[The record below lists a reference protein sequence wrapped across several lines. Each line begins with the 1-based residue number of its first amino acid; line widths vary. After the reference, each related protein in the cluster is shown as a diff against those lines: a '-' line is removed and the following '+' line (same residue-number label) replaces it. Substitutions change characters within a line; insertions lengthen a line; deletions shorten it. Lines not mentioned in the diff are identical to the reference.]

1 MSEVQQPQAFQ
12 AEVRQLLDIVVHS
25 LYTDRE
31 IFIRELVSNASDAM
45 EKLQH
50 LQATEKSVYQAD
62 KEFKVEITTDEE
74 AKTLTIQDFGI
85 GMTRD
90 ELVENL
96 GTIAHSGTKAFLEA
110 AKEQGNDPSA
120 LIGRFGVGFYS
131 VFMAAE
137 SVKVFTHSW
146 REDAESLVWE
156 SDGVS
161 GYTIEEATDAERG
174 CKLVIQLK
182 DEHKEFATE
191 DRVKDVLKRYS
202 NFVQF
207 PIFVNGTR
215 VNEVEAL
222 WLKNKSDITDEQYT
236 EFYKFAGHAFD
247 EPRYR
252 MHFSADAPLAMNAL
266 LFVPDDN
273 MERMGFGQTEP
284 AVSLYCRRVLIDEKP
299 EGILP
304 EWLRFLKGVI
314 DSADL
319 PLNIS
324 RESMQDSA
332 LVKKIGDVVTKRF
345 LKFLNKEAEKDSAK
359 YKEFYERFNRFIK
372 EGLITDYTHREALMK
387 LLRAESSMND
397 AGELT
402 SLADYVTRMKD
413 GQEEIYYQLGSSR
426 DVIESGPYVE
436 GFKARGVEV
445 LYFFEPIDEYVF
457 NQLSEFDGKK
467 FVAVNSASAKV
478 DEMDTTSED
487 ERQALSDDDMK
498 AVTDWLKETLGDKV
512 GEVRSGKRLVSS
524 PAAAMTSADQIS
536 PQMRQMFKTMGQDA
550 PDGGKVELE
559 LNPRHELIKELAKA
573 RETKPELAKLL
584 GEQLFDQSLLSA
596 GLLEDQR
603 GLVERGL
610 KIMEAALRS

>member
-1 MSEVQQPQAFQ
+1 MTTESHPQAFQ

-31 IFIRELVSNASDAM
+31 IFIRELVSNASDSM

-50 LQATEKSVYQAD
+50 VQATEKDIFDPKA
-62 KEFKVEITTDEE
+62 ELKVDITTDED
-74 AKTLTIQDFGI
+74 AGTLTIQDYGI
-85 GMTRD
+85 GMTHE

-110 AKEQGNDPSA
+110 AKDQGNDASA

-137 SVKVFTHSW
+137 SVEVFTHSW
-146 REDAESLVWE
+146 RQGEQNLVWK
-156 SDGVS
+156 SDGVT
-161 GYTIEEATDAERG
+161 GYSIEEVDEQNRG
-174 CKLVIQLK
+174 CKLVIKLK
-182 DEHKEFATE
+182 EEHKEFAKE
-191 DRVKDVLKRYS
+191 ERVKGILKRYS

-207 PIFVNGTR
+207 PILVNGTR

-222 WLKNKSDITDEQYT
+222 WLKNKSEITDEQYN
-236 EFYKFAGHAFD
+236 EFYKFAANAFD

-252 MHFSADAPLAMNAL
+252 MHFSADAPLALNAL
-266 LFVPDDN
+266 VFAPDDN

-284 AVSLYCRRVLIDEKP
+284 GVALYCRRVLIDEKP
-299 EGILP
+299 EGLLP
-304 EWLRFLKGVI
+304 DWLRFLRGVI

-345 LKFLNKEAEKDSAK
+345 LKHLDKESTKDAAK
-359 YKEFYERFNRFIK
+359 YKEFYERFSRFIK
-372 EGLITDYTHREALMK
+372 EGLVTDYTHKDALAK
-387 LLRAESSMND
+387 LLRAESSMHD

-413 GQEEIYYQLGSSR
+413 GQEEIYYQNGTSR
-426 DVIESGPYVE
+426 DVIEAGPYVE

-445 LYFFEPIDEYVF
+445 LYFYEPIDEYVL
-457 NQLSEFDGKK
+457 NQLTEFDGKK
-467 FVAVNSASAKV
+467 LVSVARADAKV
-478 DEMDTTSED
+478 DDIDPTTAD
-487 ERQALSDDDMK
+487 EREALSDEDLK
-498 AVTDWLKETLGDKV
+498 SLSEWLKETLGDKV
-512 GEVRSGKRLVSS
+512 TEVRGGKRLVNS
-524 PAAAMTSADQIS
+524 PAAAMSPQDEIS
-536 PQMRQMFKTMGQDA
+536 PQMRQMFKAMGQDA
-550 PDGGKVELE
+550 PEGGKVELE
-559 LNPRHELIKELAKA
+559 LNPRHDLVKKLNAA
-573 RETKPELAKLL
+573 RDAKPELAKLL
-584 GEQLFDQSLLSA
+584 GEQLLDQSLLSA

-603 GLVERGL
+603 ALVERGL
-610 KIMEAALRS
+610 KIMEAALD

>member
-1 MSEVQQPQAFQ
+1 MSAVQQPQAFQ

-50 LQATEKSVYQAD
+50 LQATEKAIYQAD
-62 KEFKVEITTDEE
+62 QEFKVEITTDEE

-85 GMTRD
+85 GMTRE

-110 AKEQGNDPSA
+110 AKENGGDPSA

-131 VFMAAE
+131 VFMAGE
-137 SVKVFTHSW
+137 SVKVTTHSW
-146 REDAESLVWE
+146 REDGESLLWE

-161 GYTIEEATDAERG
+161 GYTIEDASDAERG
-174 CKLVIQLK
+174 CKIVIQLK

-191 DRVKDVLKRYS
+191 DRVKAVLKRYS

-207 PIFVNGTR
+207 PILVNGTR

-247 EPRYR
+247 EPRFR

-273 MERMGFGQTEP
+273 MERMGFGQTE
-284 AVSLYCRRVLIDEKP
+284 AGVSLYCRRVLIDEKP

-345 LKFLNKEAEKDSAK
+345 LKFLDKEAGKDVAK

-372 EGLITDYTHREALMK
+372 EGLITDYTHREPLMK

-426 DVIESGPYVE
+426 DVIEAGPYVE
-436 GFKARGVEV
+436 GFKARGIEV

-478 DEMDTTSED
+478 DEMDTTSVD
-487 ERQALSDDDMK
+487 EREALSDDEIKSLAEWM
-498 AVTDWLKETLGDKV
+498 KETLGDKV
-512 GEVRSGKRLVSS
+512 GEVRSGKRLVNS
-524 PAAAMTSADQIS
+524 PAAAMTPNDQIS
-536 PQMRQMFKTMGQDA
+536 PQMRQMFKAMGQEA

-559 LNPRHELIKELAKA
+559 LNPRHDLIKELAKA

-584 GEQLFDQSLLSA
+584 GEQLLDQSLLSA